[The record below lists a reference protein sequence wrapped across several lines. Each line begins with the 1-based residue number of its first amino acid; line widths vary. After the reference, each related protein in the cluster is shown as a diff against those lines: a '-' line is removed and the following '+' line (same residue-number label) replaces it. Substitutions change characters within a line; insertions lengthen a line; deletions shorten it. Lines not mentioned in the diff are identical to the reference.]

1 MSAGRQAEIHKIQW
15 RAANVERNL
24 GFFFRLTDQGYPQVV
39 KVERGTIAYWKGV
52 EPFWLLKEIDG
63 TDAKSGNERRF
74 LEKMQR
80 MVNLLMLENLAMD
93 MMERDECAITNTI

>member
-1 MSAGRQAEIHKIQW
+1 MADLGKIQW

-63 TDAKSGNERRF
+63 TD
-74 LEKMQR
+74 
-80 MVNLLMLENLAMD
+80 
-93 MMERDECAITNTI
+93 